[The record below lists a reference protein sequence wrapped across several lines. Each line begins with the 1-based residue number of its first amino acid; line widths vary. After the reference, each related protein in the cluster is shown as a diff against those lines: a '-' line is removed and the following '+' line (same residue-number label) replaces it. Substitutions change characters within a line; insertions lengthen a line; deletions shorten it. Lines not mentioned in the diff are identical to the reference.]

1 MTSSFTSRTAVVLA
15 ICVAGCTPKQVPIPS
30 PNPNVHPTAS
40 LDIQFGGGSIRTVTA
55 LATDPNLPPEIGA
68 NDIVSLIAK
77 CSDTVAGCRNIQIF
91 VDGRTTNPDGTT
103 TPVNM
108 PKLRAENPDPSA
120 TGPGATANTER
131 LINATVDVAALRGT
145 WAMLI
150 LELTARATN
159 GFGAVEDTR
168 MATLV
173 WLKQAPSTIPN
184 CPRFQPIG
192 SDPPEVIDARSL
204 IIGMVKAKNVDPSR
218 TSFVFGIV
226 TTSGPGIGTTF
237 AVTATPSA
245 TLPRSSAQFT
255 LVNETGQQKSAL
267 VLNGNNCSGS
277 GQLLVAQGNSS
288 SPQVTATSANA
299 TTVVFTSNGYDP
311 MIWNGATFWLL
322 FGGTQTTFTWK
333 Q

>member
-1 MTSSFTSRTAVVLA
+1 VTPTKVWIVVALA
-15 ICVAGCTPKQVPIPS
+15 ICVAGCTPTPVPIP
-30 PNPNVHPTAS
+30 PPDPTVHPTAL
-40 LDIQFGGGSIRTVTA
+40 LDIQFGAGPIRTVTA
-55 LATDPNLPPEIGA
+55 LATDPNLPPEVGA

-77 CSDTVAGCRNIQIF
+77 CSDAVAGCRNIQIF

-103 TPVNM
+103 APLNI
-108 PKLRAENPDPSA
+108 PKLRAENPDPAA
-120 TGPGATANTER
+120 TGTGATANTER

-192 SDPPEVIDARSL
+192 SDAPEVTDARSM

-218 TSFVFGIV
+218 TSFVFGTV

-237 AVTATPSA
+237 KVTTTPSA

-267 VLNGNNCSGS
+267 VLNGNTCSGP
-277 GQLLVAQGNSS
+277 GQLFVAQGNSS

-299 TTVVFTSNGYDP
+299 TTVVFTSNGFDP
-311 MIWNGATFWLL
+311 MIWNGANFWLL